1 MINPVAMDVIHNN
14 ITKAN
19 SLYVGTFCLD
29 RLYNQVGEFS
39 SDVSFGRFSTA
50 RMLHVNNKPESL
62 VYKKIMRK
70 EPFVD
75 SILANID
82 DYKTFFVYAFKDFPD
97 KVFDFMNPD
106 LFLNTDTSWR
116 STLYKLY
123 KQSWHCLY
131 DPTAHQLVKK
141 IIRI

>member
-97 KVFDFMNPD
+97 KVFDFMNRD
-106 LFLNTDTSWR
+106 LFFEYGHILEVYFIQAVQTKLALFIRPHGTSA
-116 STLYKLY
+116 
-123 KQSWHCLY
+123 C
-131 DPTAHQLVKK
+131 
-141 IIRI
+141 